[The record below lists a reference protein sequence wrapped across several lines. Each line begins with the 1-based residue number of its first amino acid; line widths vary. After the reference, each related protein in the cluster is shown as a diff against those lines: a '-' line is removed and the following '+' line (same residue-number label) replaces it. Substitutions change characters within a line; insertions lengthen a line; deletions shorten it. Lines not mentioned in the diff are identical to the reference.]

1 MQEGLIIFV
10 YQWIPSPATWSR
22 HGFDMNGEV
31 THTVVEMNWVQ
42 SSPVCKQKQ
51 SWEIQEKERKGFEA
65 EGNYAL
71 RCVCV
76 GGGQNVVC
84 PYGHPATVFL
94 SVRHNLCHLST
105 SSSSSSSSF
114 ASLPHLSL
122 QNIVLLICLS
132 LLPSVL
138 LLVDGTFLYLYSSLR
153 WTWSLG
159 DHSWTRINS
168 RKHWPSSKVN

>member
-1 MQEGLIIFV
+1 MEST
-10 YQWIPSPATWSR
+10 WIWYERRSHSHSGGNELQCSPHLSANRNNPGKS
-22 HGFDMNGEV
+22 
-31 THTVVEMNWVQ
+31 
-42 SSPVCKQKQ
+42 KK
-51 SWEIQEKERKGFEA
+51 RKGRV
-65 EGNYAL
+65 L
-71 RCVCV
+71 RQRVTMHLDVCV
-76 GGGQNVVC
+76 LGGGQNVVC

>member
-76 GGGQNVVC
+76 GGGGAECGVSLWTPSNS
-84 PYGHPATVFL
+84 L
-94 SVRHNLCHLST
+94 SVSQ
-105 SSSSSSSSF
+105 
-114 ASLPHLSL
+114 A
-122 QNIVLLICLS
+122 
-132 LLPSVL
+132 
-138 LLVDGTFLYLYSSLR
+138 
-153 WTWSLG
+153 
-159 DHSWTRINS
+159 
-168 RKHWPSSKVN
+168 